1 VRKVN
6 FLNINTNLNSVL
18 DLAKKMT
25 EEKLHDV
32 PSSSI
37 YLHAL
42 AQIDFIKRV
51 LMQGRAPTQEERDF
65 IDIGLM
71 AIKELDDT
79 EPEFSGVL
87 CELSYQFKKLPA

>member
-1 VRKVN
+1 MN
-6 FLNINTNLNSVL
+6 ANTNLTSVL
-18 DLAKKMT
+18 NTAKTMA
-25 EEKLHDV
+25 EDKLLHF
-32 PSSSI
+32 PSSGV

-42 AQIDFIKRV
+42 AQINFIGKI
-51 LMQGRAPTQEERDF
+51 LTEGRTPTQQERDF

-79 EPEFSGVL
+79 EPEFSDAL